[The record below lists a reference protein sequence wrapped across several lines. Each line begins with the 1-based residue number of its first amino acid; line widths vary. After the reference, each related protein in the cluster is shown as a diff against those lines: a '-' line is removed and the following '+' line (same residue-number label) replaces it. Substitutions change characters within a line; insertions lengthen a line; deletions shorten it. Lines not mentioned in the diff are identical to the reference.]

1 MSEETTKHVICEHD
15 QPAASIRGSV
25 PSTETTLLCRNSLV
39 SIGLKHLLEGTCF
52 SITSIASDPGSF
64 SHHYPDATPTLVI
77 VDGSDGGNSVAET
90 VTTLKGLYPQARIA
104 VIADGCDLSSIKL
117 ARSAGVDGFCWSA
130 GGREVL
136 IKSLELAMLGEA
148 VLPTHL
154 MTLLLDLVPLSSET
168 EPQNRAG
175 AELERSDAR
184 LPKLSTR
191 EAEILHCLTEGAPNK
206 IIARK
211 LDVAE
216 ATVKVHIKAILRKI
230 GAANRTQ
237 AAMWA
242 ATNLPANAGPSLKY

>member
-1 MSEETTKHVICEHD
+1 MSEEANKSVIGEHD
-15 QPAASIRGSV
+15 QPAALIKGFV
-25 PSTETTLLCRNSLV
+25 AQTILLCRNSLV
-39 SIGLKHLLEGTCF
+39 SIGLKHLLEGTRF
-52 SITSIASDPGSF
+52 AIAGTASDPGSF
-64 SHHYPDATPTLVI
+64 SHLYPDATPTLVI
-77 VDGSDGGNSVAET
+77 VDGSDGVNSLAET
-90 VTTLKGLYPQARIA
+90 VTTLKGQYPQARIA
-104 VIADGCDLSSIKL
+104 LIADGSDLSSVKL
-117 ARSAGVDGFCWSA
+117 ARSAGVDGFCSSA
-130 GGREVL
+130 GGREAL
-136 IKSLELAMLGEA
+136 IKSLELVMMGEA

-154 MTLLLDLVPLSSET
+154 MTLLLDLVPVSSET

-175 AELERSDAR
+175 AELEQSDAR

>member
-1 MSEETTKHVICEHD
+1 MSEEANKSVSCDHD
-15 QPAASIRGSV
+15 QPAASAKGFVAQTI
-25 PSTETTLLCRNSLV
+25 LLCRNSLV
-39 SIGLKHLLEGTCF
+39 SIGLKHLLEGTRF
-52 SITSIASDPGSF
+52 AIAGTASDPGSF
-64 SHHYPDATPTLVI
+64 SHLYPDATPTLVI
-77 VDGSDGGNSVAET
+77 VDGSDAASSLAEA
-90 VTTLKGLYPQARIA
+90 VTTLKGQYPQARIA
-104 VIADGCDLSSIKL
+104 LIADGLEVSSVKL
-117 ARSAGVDGFCWSA
+117 ARSVGVDGFCWSA

-136 IKSLELAMLGEA
+136 IKSLELVMLGEA

-154 MTLLLDLVPLSSET
+154 MTLLLDMIPGSVEV
-168 EPQNRAG
+168 EHWENAG
-175 AELERSDAR
+175 TGLERSDAR

-216 ATVKVHIKAILRKI
+216 ATVKVHIKAIMRKI

-242 ATNLPANAGPSLKY
+242 TTHLPTTGGSSLRT

>member
-1 MSEETTKHVICEHD
+1 MSEDATKHVICEHD
-15 QPAASIRGSV
+15 QPAASIKGSGAR
-25 PSTETTLLCRNSLV
+25 TEAILLCRNSLV

-52 SITSIASDPGSF
+52 AITSTASDPGSF
-64 SHHYPDATPTLVI
+64 SHLYADATPTLII
-77 VDGSDGGNSVAET
+77 VDGSGAANSLAET
-90 VTTLKGLYPQARIA
+90 VTTLKGQYPQARIA
-104 VIADGCDLSSIKL
+104 VIADGFNLNFVKL

-130 GGREVL
+130 SGREVL
-136 IKSLELAMLGEA
+136 IKSLELVMLGEA

-154 MTLLLDLVPLSSET
+154 MTLLLNLVPGSVEL
-168 EPQNRAG
+168 EPENRAG
-175 AELERSDAR
+175 AELEWSGPR

-206 IIARK
+206 VIARK

-242 ATNLPANAGPSLKY
+242 ATNLPANAGSSLKY

>member
-1 MSEETTKHVICEHD
+1 MSEDTTKYVICEHD
-15 QPAASIRGSV
+15 QPASIKGSV
-25 PSTETTLLCRNSLV
+25 ARTETVLLCRNSLV
-39 SIGLKHLLEGTCF
+39 SIGLTHLLEGTCF
-52 SITSIASDPGSF
+52 AIASTASDPGSF
-64 SHHYPDATPTLVI
+64 SHLYPDATPTLVI
-77 VDGSDGGNSVAET
+77 VDGSDGVNSLAET
-90 VTTLKGLYPQARIA
+90 VTTLKGQYPQARIA
-104 VIADGCDLSSIKL
+104 LIADGSDLSSVKL

-136 IKSLELAMLGEA
+136 IRSLELVMLGEA
-148 VLPTHL
+148 VLPTRL
-154 MTLLLDLVPLSSET
+154 MTLLLDMIPVS
-168 EPQNRAG
+168 G
-175 AELERSDAR
+175 ELEAQDKAGVGRGWSDAR

-242 ATNLPANAGPSLKY
+242 TTHLPTGAGAALRS